1 MSRTRISTTVDAEHL
16 AQCRAALGVSDS
28 ELIDRALAA
37 LRRELVGA
45 HERRALEAAPYED
58 DPELT
63 WQAPS
68 GPDLPYDGSVPE
80 EVARLAAA
88 RGAQSS

>member
-16 AQCRAALGVSDS
+16 AQCRAEFGVSDT

-37 LRRELVGA
+37 LLRELVGA
-45 HERRALEAAPYED
+45 HERRALESAPYED
-58 DPELT
+58 DPELA

-68 GPDLPYDGSVPE
+68 GPDLPCDGPVPE
-80 EVARLAAA
+80 EVARLVAA
-88 RGAQSS
+88 RSARSS